1 MIAMRTP
8 EALRSLR
15 SRNFRVFFG
24 AQTISQIATWMHSV
38 AQAWLILSLTNSP
51 LLLGLINLL
60 HWGPILLL
68 AIPSGAIAD
77 RVVKRRLL
85 MATQAAQ
92 ACTALAVAALV
103 ATGVVAYWHVGILAL
118 CSGLANMLFNVVKQS
133 FVIETVGR
141 DDMVNAVALS
151 SAAFNGARIVGPAA
165 AGLVIAGVGVAPAF
179 AVSGAGHLLVLA
191 TLAAI
196 GVEGRPRRRRT
207 TTIRQDIVE
216 GVAYALRT
224 PEIRAV
230 LAVLFV
236 ISFCTFNFSMWVPLM
251 ATNVLGQDAQGLGFL
266 MSAVGVGAVFGALTL
281 GSVVPRHPPLA
292 LLHASAAAGCAVL
305 AALSIVETFWLT
317 ALGMFLLGYA
327 SVITAAGC
335 NTALQLGS
343 SDELRGR
350 VMGLYTLIHGGSFP
364 IAAPL
369 IGAVAERSS
378 VGIAFFVWGAGGLA
392 VLVVLMGARR
402 RGERRRSALA
412 SAP

>member
-1 MIAMRTP
+1 MR
-8 EALRSLR
+8 ALRSR
-15 SRNFRVFFG
+15 DFRAFFG

-85 MATQAAQ
+85 MVTQAAQ

-103 ATGVVAYWHVGILAL
+103 ATGVIAYWHVGILAL
-118 CSGLANMLFNVVKQS
+118 CSGLANTLFNVVKQS

-141 DDMVNAVALS
+141 DDVGNAVALS

-196 GVEGRPRRRRT
+196 GAEGRPRRQRT
-207 TTIRQDIVE
+207 TTIGQDIVE

-251 ATNVLGQDAQGLGFL
+251 ATNVLGQNAQGLGFL

-281 GSVVPRHPPLA
+281 GSVGPRHPPLA

-305 AALSIVETFWLT
+305 AALRPRH
-317 ALGMFLLGYA
+317 ARRA
-327 SVITAAGC
+327 
-335 NTALQLGS
+335 
-343 SDELRGR
+343 
-350 VMGLYTLIHGGSFP
+350 HGGLL
-364 IAAPL
+364 AP
-369 IGAVAERSS
+369 
-378 VGIAFFVWGAGGLA
+378 
-392 VLVVLMGARR
+392 
-402 RGERRRSALA
+402 
-412 SAP
+412 

>member
-1 MIAMRTP
+1 MR
-8 EALRSLR
+8 EAFRSLR
-15 SRNFRVFFG
+15 SRDFRAFFG
-24 AQTISQIATWMHSV
+24 AQTISQVATWMHSV
-38 AQAWLILSLTNSP
+38 AQAWLILSLTSSP

-60 HWGPILLL
+60 HWGPILVL

-92 ACTALAVAALV
+92 ACTALTVATLV

-118 CSGLANMLFNVVKQS
+118 CSGLANTLFNVVRNS

-141 DDMVNAVALS
+141 DDIGNAVALS
-151 SAAFNGARIVGPAA
+151 SVAFNGARIVGPAA
-165 AGLVIAGVGVAPAF
+165 AGLVIADVGVAPAF
-179 AVSGAGHLLVLA
+179 AVSGAGHLLVFA
-191 TLAAI
+191 TLATI
-196 GVEGRPRRRRT
+196 GVEGRPRRQRT

-236 ISFCTFNFSMWVPLM
+236 ISFCTFNFSMWVPLI

-281 GSVVPRHPPLA
+281 GGVVPRHPPLA

-305 AALSIVETFWLT
+305 AALSIVDAFWL
-317 ALGMFLLGYA
+317 AAIGMFLLGYA

-343 SDELRGR
+343 SDGLRGR

-378 VGIAFFVWGAGGLA
+378 VRIAFFVWGAGGLA
-392 VLVVLMGARR
+392 MLVGLMGARR
-402 RGERRRSALA
+402 RGERKRPALA